1 MFFHS
6 RILLW
11 VLIGLSILIL
21 TILVCNAIVRM
32 PAIIADLERY
42 HDQRRTAN
50 QERRLAKEEERKKH
64 AAHKLFLKEQKE
76 KEEELEREVERELQA
91 RKVELERELKEKLA
105 TLRKSKERKA
115 APVPSPV
122 ASALE
127 VAPVASAPGA
137 SALEVASVAPD
148 WEGPRFYVREDSKP
162 LPPNFRLEISSALA
176 RRRAERSLVT
186 MNKEQ

>member
-1 MFFHS
+1 
-6 RILLW
+6 
-11 VLIGLSILIL
+11 
-21 TILVCNAIVRM
+21 M

-91 RKVELERELKEKLA
+91 RKVELERELKQKLA
-105 TLRKSKERKA
+105 TLRKSKEREA
-115 APVPSPV
+115 VPIPSPA
-122 ASALE
+122 AS
-127 VAPVASAPGA
+127 PVASAPGA
-137 SALEVASVAPD
+137 TALEVASVAPD